1 MRSLDLPLD
10 LEGSGFRDKVALA
23 LARVPQAELDELVAR
38 MVRQAAAGE
47 ERSAHVL
54 ARLADQAFG
63 RVPAAEPTASD
74 EAETWTD
81 MSRDER
87 AAWASRAMPHAELD
101 AYLGDRWPNA
111 SPLAS
116 A

>member
-1 MRSLDLPLD
+1 MPELDVPID
-10 LEGSGFRDKVALA
+10 IDGSTFRDKIALA

-63 RVPAAEPTASD
+63 RVPAAEPTASG

-87 AAWASRAMPHAELD
+87 AAWAARLLREADEIEAAFKVPDSDDAQAE
-101 AYLGDRWPNA
+101 
-111 SPLAS
+111 
-116 A
+116 